1 MSTTSNLRPALSP
14 EPPLAVLLAGESGPP
29 EQAARLE
36 RAGFAV
42 RMCKDVG
49 EARKL
54 ARGAAICDA
63 ALVAVDDIS
72 ERSMEQLIRTR
83 LETLLDR
90 LGEEPVASLHSLV
103 MREVERGLF
112 SLVLD
117 RCGGHRGKAAEQ
129 LGLHRNT
136 LRQKLSELH
145 LDGGVKKTKAAAKR
159 R

>member
-1 MSTTSNLRPALSP
+1 MPTTSLRPAMSP
-14 EPPLAVLLAGESGPP
+14 EPPLAVLLAGEDGPP

-42 RMCKDVG
+42 RVCKDAG

-54 ARGAAICDA
+54 ARGAAVCDA
-63 ALVAVDDIS
+63 GLLAVDDLS
-72 ERSMEQLIRTR
+72 QRSMEQLIRAR

-90 LGEEPVASLHSLV
+90 LGEEPVASLHALV

-145 LDGGVKKTKAAAKR
+145 LDGGAKR
-159 R
+159 PRAQKRR